1 MKNKE
6 INIFT
11 ENIYDDWKL
20 DEFDVIQNTRK
31 IVEFY
36 LDQLTDASCLEGFNF
51 NSLTFDILFCD
62 SKKTHQINKEY
73 RKKDYPADIITFAI
87 FADDDSKFIIDDDIN
102 LGEIILALDK
112 VKEEA
117 LKHNVSNK

>member
-36 LDQLTDASCLEGFNF
+36 LDQLTDASCLEVA
-51 NSLTFDILFCD
+51 
-62 SKKTHQINKEY
+62 
-73 RKKDYPADIITFAI
+73 R
-87 FADDDSKFIIDDDIN
+87 
-102 LGEIILALDK
+102 
-112 VKEEA
+112 
-117 LKHNVSNK
+117 